1 LSVIPKWLLDWMRKL
16 LPKQEVKGDFGVQI
30 GKAGP
35 VTVVH
40 NTYHVN
46 TTVASSTDQSRVVVE
61 QRPRQAANDDQRQ
74 VLRLMRKLPSDEK
87 VLEFMRREF
96 NTTRVI
102 DLEGHQLYRVRR
114 YVETVKS
121 RSSLGN
127 TNHPQVGATSK
138 GGK

>member
-1 LSVIPKWLLDWMRKL
+1 VIPKWLLDWMRKL

-46 TTVASSTDQSRVVVE
+46 TTVTSPPEPYRQVVDP
-61 QRPRQAANDDQRQ
+61 RPRQAANDDQKK

-87 VLEFMRREF
+87 VLEFMQREF
-96 NTTRVI
+96 KTTRVI
-102 DLEGHQLYRVRR
+102 DLEGQQLYRVRR
-114 YVETVKS
+114 YVEAIQS
-121 RSSLGN
+121 RSGTYNSN
-127 TNHPQVGATSK
+127 RDSIDTSSK
-138 GGK
+138 AGR

>member
-1 LSVIPKWLLDWMRKL
+1 MRKL

-46 TTVASSTDQSRVVVE
+46 TTVARPTDQARVVAD

-87 VLEFMRREF
+87 VLEFMQREF

-102 DLEGHQLYRVRR
+102 ELEGHQLYRVRR

-121 RSSLGN
+121 RSGGGN
-127 TNHPQVGATSK
+127 QHHTQIDTQSK
-138 GGK
+138 ADK